1 MPDGCQFLC
10 PRCNVALKEVRTSGG
25 VLYGC
30 DVCGGRAVTIE
41 LLRKRFTPQ
50 SINPLWL
57 HAMRGEGA
65 VGLPCPSCRQPMIG
79 VASPNREEINV
90 DVCQHCHFVWFDAH
104 EVDTL
109 VPRQPEPAPIA
120 AELPQQAREMLALA
134 EVERLSKQAE
144 GSDFDSAAPEESWK
158 QIAAFIGMP
167 VEFDESEE
175 QRKPWAT
182 WLLSAVII
190 CASVLAF
197 PNLREVVQRFGLIPA
212 QATRLDG
219 LTFVTSFFLHAG
231 IIHLAGNMY
240 FLIAFGHGVENF
252 LRPIRYL
259 ALIALAAFI
268 GDLAHI
274 ALDPRSHTPCIG
286 ASGGIAGV
294 ITFYALNF
302 PRLRLA
308 FLMRWGFVWFR
319 WIRLPAWFVFVLWF
333 LFQIIGT
340 LEQKAGM
347 TSVSS
352 AAHLGGAAVGLA
364 AWFVCRKL
372 DDECRILNDE
382 AMTKSER

>member
-1 MPDGCQFLC
+1 MPDGSQFLC
-10 PRCNVALKEVRTSGG
+10 PRCNLPLNEVRTSGG
-25 VLYGC
+25 ILYGC
-30 DVCGGRAVTIE
+30 NVCGGRAVTIE
-41 LLRKRFTPQ
+41 LLRKRFTPE

-57 HAMRGEGA
+57 HAMRGKGRA
-65 VGLPCPSCRQPMIG
+65 GCPCPLCRQTMIG
-79 VASPNREEINV
+79 VALSDGTEIYV
-90 DVCQHCHFVWFDAH
+90 DVCQRCHFVWFDAH

-109 VPRQPEPAPIA
+109 VPRQPEPTPVA
-120 AELPQQAREMLALA
+120 AELPQKAREMLAMA

-144 GSDFDSAAPEESWK
+144 GPDFDSAGPDESWK
-158 QIAAFIGMP
+158 QIAAFLGMP

-190 CASVLAF
+190 CASLLAF
-197 PNLREVVQRFGLIPA
+197 LNLRELVQRFGLIPA

-231 IIHLAGNMY
+231 VIHLTGNLY
-240 FLIAFGHGVENF
+240 FLLAFGHAVENF
-252 LRPIRYL
+252 LRPLRYL
-259 ALIALAAFI
+259 TLIALAAFI

-274 ALDPRSHTPCIG
+274 ALDPRSQIPCIG

-302 PRLRLA
+302 PRMRLA
-308 FLMRWGFVWFR
+308 FLMRWGWVWFR

-347 TSVSS
+347 SSVSS
-352 AAHLGGAAVGLA
+352 AAHLGGAAVGILA
-364 AWFVCRKL
+364 WLVWRKSKEESRL
-372 DDECRILNDE
+372 LE
-382 AMTKSER
+382 